1 MRKVPRLL
9 LILAMSFALLCGC
22 TAQTQVDASEAVS
35 SEQSSAEAVSLE
47 QSGAEV
53 VLERENTDDT
63 R

>member
-9 LILAMSFALLCGC
+9 LILAISFALLCGC
-22 TAQTQVDASEAVS
+22 TAQTQVDVSEAVS

-47 QSGAEV
+47 QCGAEV

>member
-9 LILAMSFALLCGC
+9 LILAISFALLCGC
-22 TAQTQVDASEAVS
+22 TAQTRVDVS
-35 SEQSSAEAVSLE
+35 EAVSLE
-47 QSGAEV
+47 QCGAEV